1 MFDNNI
7 SIKTNNQIND
17 NSHKPKIKTEQS
29 QPIDVIDPTKVTK
42 TTKNDQSNMTEQNL
56 FSYNPDSVYDK
67 FIKSLKTSPVLSE
80 SARKFLFNKQFIN
93 NNIKSDN
100 VLAALFENFLKSIDM
115 NDGQILEFLKFQHE
129 NYTKFNGDFFKNL
142 RALLKEYPNNEDFK
156 IIIRNFLRSYDCLL
170 SANETNKSINVALE
184 NIERYMPDMLKK
196 PFSEITEKIVSN
208 DGKAYDLNLN
218 ILKNEILPFI
228 GRYISKMNDFGP
240 VRDYVSLLIH
250 NMVRLE
256 TGLLHNFSND
266 LDNLLDYVK
275 YNFDVDDK
283 YMENLKIS
291 LIRNYDTASNV
302 KNEFSESIQAFLKIL
317 ESGVK
322 ESDNLVNNGLMEDM
336 TKSLLFNQNI
346 HLPLMHLF
354 LPLSYKGMYMFS
366 ELWIGKEYEE
376 FTDNKKSQEHKEIY
390 KTFVTFDIQ
399 NVGYFETILVL
410 KDSKLSLDIYMPSSL
425 SNNLEKIE
433 NDLINILNKN
443 KFKISNI
450 NFHESVK
457 RRKINEVFSKITE
470 RKTGVDVT
478 I

>member
-80 SARKFLFNKQFIN
+80 SARKFLLNKQFIN

-170 SANETNKSINVALE
+170 SANETNKSINAALE

-376 FTDNKKSQEHKEIY
+376 FTDNKKSQ
-390 KTFVTFDIQ
+390 
-399 NVGYFETILVL
+399 
-410 KDSKLSLDIYMPSSL
+410 
-425 SNNLEKIE
+425 
-433 NDLINILNKN
+433 
-443 KFKISNI
+443 
-450 NFHESVK
+450 
-457 RRKINEVFSKITE
+457 
-470 RKTGVDVT
+470 
-478 I
+478 